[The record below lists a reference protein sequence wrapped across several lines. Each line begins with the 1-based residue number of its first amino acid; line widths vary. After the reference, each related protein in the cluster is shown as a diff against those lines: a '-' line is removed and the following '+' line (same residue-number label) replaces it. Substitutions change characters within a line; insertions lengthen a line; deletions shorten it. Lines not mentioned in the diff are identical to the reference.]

1 MLRAVDRRGPGL
13 SQESGGQFSGDIE
26 RAIARGDM
34 QYLLDALQDASL
46 ENRIMAVEGLGELGS
61 EGARMAL
68 LRLARDRW
76 GYRPEIRI
84 AALRSLGKVT
94 EPARYTD
101 LLDEFIAGDNRKVVS
116 AARDMLRAIDPDGFA
131 GRLLAHGCLDHAAIR
146 VYGLSRE
153 KAAVGLLASFLRE
166 RVEKGDLRSPRQWGK
181 VFAAV
186 RALGN
191 IRGEDAAGA
200 LEGLLRWLEGPDA
213 SGVEGLP
220 GQRLDKIRQAALSSL
235 EEAGKE

>member
-1 MLRAVDRRGPGL
+1 MDPSRGL
-13 SQESGGQFSGDIE
+13 SGDIA
-26 RAIARGDM
+26 RAIQRGDM
-34 QYLLDALQDASL
+34 QYLLDALDDASL
-46 ENRIMAVEGLGELGS
+46 ENRIMAVEGLGELGG

-94 EPARYTD
+94 EPARYAD
-101 LLDEFIAGDNRKVVS
+101 LLDEFIAGDNRKVIT

-146 VYGLSRE
+146 VYGLSRQ
-153 KAAVGLLASFLRE
+153 KVAVGLLDSYLRE
-166 RVEKGDLRSPRQWGK
+166 RVEKGDLASPRQWGK

-191 IRGEDAAGA
+191 IKGVESVQA
-200 LEGLLRWLEGPDA
+200 LEGLLRWLDGPDA
-213 SGVEGLP
+213 SGVEGLA
-220 GQRLDKIRQAALSSL
+220 GQRLDKIRQAALASL
-235 EEAGKE
+235 QQAGKE